1 MPHFNPFTPCA
12 NTIRRMN
19 QIFRK
24 DAASHLRSTSGASAT
39 SAYSTA
45 SSATPPSTPTT
56 PSYQSHPFYFA
67 SNGSCAPSPATY
79 CRSPSSSTTTTASSS
94 ASASPLPLPPASP
107 VSLVASPFFSDP
119 STMDARSPYRRRSR
133 PQMLAATSVAV
144 GAPTPIATSSLA
156 YPVNKRN
163 SVSSNHSYNSYQSL
177 SYPGLEDEIQEPA
190 SERLRRRFVRMARK
204 MKRKMS
210 AASRI
215 GRKLR
220 RNGSSKEESAA
231 EPDTTLPQSPVS
243 ASCTAGASSEQHI
256 TLFSSTR
263 RPTSAPAAVEDPWM
277 DLEWQF

>member
-12 NTIRRMN
+12 NTVRRMS

-24 DAASHLRSTSGASAT
+24 DVASHLRSASGASAA

-45 SSATPPSTPTT
+45 SSISSPSTPST
-56 PSYQSHPFYFA
+56 PSYPSHPFYFA
-67 SNGSCAPSPATY
+67 SNGARAPSPVTY
-79 CRSPSSSTTTTASSS
+79 CRSPSSSTTASTSSS
-94 ASASPLPLPPASP
+94 ASNSLPTPPPLSPASP

-133 PQMLAATSVAV
+133 PQMLAATTVAM
-144 GAPTPIATSSLA
+144 GASTPIATSSVA
-156 YPVNKRN
+156 YPTNKRN
-163 SVSSNHSYNSYQSL
+163 SVSSNRSYHSYQSL
-177 SYPGLEDEIQEPA
+177 SYPGLEDEIREPT
-190 SERLRRRFVRMARK
+190 SERLRRRFVRMARQ

-210 AASRI
+210 AAS
-215 GRKLR
+215 RKLR
-220 RNGSSKEESAA
+220 RNGSSKEESSAA
-231 EPDTTLPQSPVS
+231 EPDMLPQSPIS
-243 ASCTAGASSEQHI
+243 APTTGTSSEQAI